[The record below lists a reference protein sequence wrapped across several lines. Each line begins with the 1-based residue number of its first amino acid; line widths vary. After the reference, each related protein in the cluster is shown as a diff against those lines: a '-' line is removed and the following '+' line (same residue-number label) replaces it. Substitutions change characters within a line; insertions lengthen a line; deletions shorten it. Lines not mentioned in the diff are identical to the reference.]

1 MQKLIITQTAGGF
14 RVGHTEDPQV
24 FFMVTKPNGRLVCN
38 CPDYKKNSPKG
49 TCDHVSEVVRLLNS
63 QARARP
69 NSRASQSKVPVAR
82 KGPAKAD
89 SLPAL
94 EKSQAAVLLEY
105 PFRDD
110 QIKAREKDGAPYIDG
125 ASVIQRLNDVLGPEN
140 WSFRLLGDPLQ
151 LEDEAIVRGRLIAC
165 INGRRVVKEDFG
177 AHEYARKRS
186 DKSIVSRGDTIKS
199 AVTDCIK
206 RCAHQ
211 LGVGLHLYSKDGQYR
226 SFQLAAP
233 EPGKAA
239 TIPPSRQDDV
249 VSAISGNGAEGK
261 EAR

>member
-38 CPDYKKNSPKG
+38 CPDYNKNAPKG
-49 TCDHVSEVVRLLNS
+49 ECDHISEVVRLLNGQVRS
-63 QARARP
+63 KP
-69 NSRASQSKVPVAR
+69 NGWAGQPNVPVAR
-82 KGPAKAD
+82 KGPAKVD

-94 EKSQAAVLLEY
+94 EKSQLAVLLEY

-110 QIKAREKDGAPYIDG
+110 QVKAREKDGAPYIDG

-140 WSFRLLGDPLQ
+140 WSFRLMGDPQQ
-151 LEDEAIVRGRLIAC
+151 LEDEAVVRGRLIVR
-165 INGRRVVKEDFG
+165 INGRSVVKEDFG
-177 AHEYARKRS
+177 AHEYARKRA
-186 DKSIVSRGDTIKS
+186 DKAIVSRGDTIKA

-226 SFQLAAP
+226 SFRVGGPEVAKPAA
-233 EPGKAA
+233 
-239 TIPPSRQDDV
+239 IPPSRQDAV
-249 VSAISGNGAEGK
+249 ASVSGNGAERK
-261 EAR
+261 EAS

>member
-63 QARARP
+63 QVRAKP
-69 NSRASQSKVPVAR
+69 NGRAGQRNVPVTR
-82 KGPAKAD
+82 KGLIMVG
-89 SLPAL
+89 SLPAV
-94 EKSQAAVLLEY
+94 EKSQVAVLLEY

-110 QIKAREKDGAPYIDG
+110 QVKAREKDGAPYIDG

-140 WSFRLLGDPLQ
+140 WSFRLLGDPQQ
-151 LEDEAIVRGRLIAC
+151 LEDEAIVRGRLIAR
-165 INGRRVVKEDFG
+165 IDGRIVVKEDFG
-177 AHEYARKRS
+177 AHEYARKRA
-186 DKSIVSRGDTIKS
+186 DKAIVSRGDTIKS

-226 SFQLAAP
+226 SFQLAGP
-233 EPGKAA
+233 EQGKAA
-239 TIPPSRQDDV
+239 AITAGRQDEV
-249 VSAISGNGAEGK
+249 ASAISGNGAERK
-261 EAR
+261 EA